1 VIKVNG
7 QMLAWARED
16 CGLSVADAAPLL
28 GYNDATKMSAA
39 EKLMHAEHTG
49 EVSKTVLTKIQ
60 TVYRKP
66 LLTYYLE
73 KPPRP
78 VDVGEDFRTP
88 SNIGDPQQDRIVKAI
103 LSNVSARQS
112 MIRELLIAEDE
123 VQALDFIGAIDM
135 NMSPEKAATKIR
147 DLFDISLDKYRKG
160 SDYAASFKYLRKKIE
175 AKGVFVLLKGNLG
188 NYRSDVEVGTFRG
201 FAISDDIAPFIVINH
216 QEAKSARAFTLL
228 HELTH
233 ILLGKTGISA
243 GVSEHEIEQFCDRT
257 ASLTLLPDTELR
269 RFTITSDTFIELA
282 QSISEFAL
290 TKKVS
295 SSQLAYRLLLL
306 DKLSND
312 TYQKLSTFF
321 HEQWLQSKQRG
332 KSIDGNG
339 PDANVVKKNYLGGI
353 VNFVNRM
360 FDAGAISS
368 TQAGIVLDTHPTR
381 VTKLFNNTATN

>member
-1 VIKVNG
+1 
-7 QMLAWARED
+7 MLAWARED

-28 GYNDATKMSAA
+28 GYTDTTNRSAA

-49 EVSKTVLTKIQ
+49 EVSKTVLAKIQ

-88 SNIGDPQQDRIVKAI
+88 GNVGDPQQDRIVKAI

-135 NMSPEKAATKIR
+135 NMSPEKAAMKIR
-147 DLFDISLDKYRKG
+147 HLFDINLDEYRKG

-188 NYRSDVEVGTFRG
+188 NYHSDVEIGTFRG

-243 GVSEHEIEQFCDRT
+243 GVNEHKIEQFCDRA

-269 RFTITSDTFIELA
+269 HFTSTSDTFIGLA

-306 DKLSND
+306 DKISND
-312 TYQKLSTFF
+312 TYQQLSTFF
-321 HEQWLQSKQRG
+321 HEQWLQSKQRS
-332 KSIDGNG
+332 KSIDGSG

-381 VTKLFNNTATN
+381 VAKLFNNTATN